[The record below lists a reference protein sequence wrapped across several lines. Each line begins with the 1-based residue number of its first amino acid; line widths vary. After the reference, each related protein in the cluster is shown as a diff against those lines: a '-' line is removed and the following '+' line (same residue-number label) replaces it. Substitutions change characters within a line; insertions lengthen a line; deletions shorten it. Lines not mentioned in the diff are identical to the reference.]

1 MGQLAE
7 NGSFEVAPSD
17 PCSSVTPH
25 VRFVFIFVSILYLSL
40 YLFCIFVCIYF
51 VIILKFMLYLG
62 IMDEKY

>member
-7 NGSFEVAPSD
+7 NGSFEVAPLD

-51 VIILKFMLYLG
+51 VIIFKSMLYLG